1 MSPRTMT
8 LAYLI
13 WCDCQTHGWART
25 VAEIADSLGEDE
37 ARVRRVAQI
46 KQWLSRMRSM
56 SDRDRETPLTTADF
70 DEQLDRLGGARR
82 YGSEDLAA

>member
-1 MSPRTMT
+1 MSPRTMA

-13 WCDCQTHGWART
+13 WCDCRLHGWART

-46 KQWLSRMRSM
+46 RNWLPRMRSTT
-56 SDRDRETPLTTADF
+56 DRDRDTPLLTTGMDR
-70 DEQLDRLGGARR
+70 QLDRLGGNRR
-82 YGSEDLAA
+82 YGSEELAA